1 MKKVVDGECKYKHLN
16 DAGKADAAKLLREL
30 DQ

>member
-16 DAGKADAAKLLREL
+16 DAGKANAATWLREL
-30 DQ
+30 DE